1 MRRALCI
8 AVLAVV
14 PGSCGGTQEK
24 ADGPSEIAV
33 ICPEGSVFEP
43 SRNFC
48 VAQSAVAV
56 PPPTATAPAV
66 AVAPT
71 APPTRV
77 VPVAV
82 DPVAPVDAGSPV
94 AVAVVADAGA
104 SPALPA
110 PGSLAVTVSCSFA
123 KGWVS
128 VLPVSKYPK
137 DDSFLMQALI
147 GFTQDPR
154 FWNAEA
160 EYLPIKPYAARPCGA
175 SPTSIR
181 IPAAG
186 DYYVLVGQ
194 EGTFSTKG
202 TYDKNGIRRKVT
214 IGASGASYAFSAADL
229 IFTWL
234 CISCPW
240 VRFEDA
246 AGNVTASFV
255 VLANRRD
262 RTLAGTDRIAVRH
275 VSVVD
280 GRHVRLRLLEREDEL
295 SHVDELVLEL
305 RVADGS
311 TVRLLPRRGGGRSA
325 LAARDGVT
333 VELAQGTEVFV
344 DYEVP
349 EGTPDLVDLVVV
361 ATGYYD
367 PL

>member
-1 MRRALCI
+1 MKRALWV

-24 ADGPSEIAV
+24 AEGPGQVAV
-33 ICPEGSVFEP
+33 ICPEGSVFDP

-48 VAQSAVAV
+48 VAQSLLAVAQ
-56 PPPTATAPAV
+56 PTATA
-66 AVAPT
+66 T
-71 APPTRV
+71 ASR
-77 VPVAV
+77 
-82 DPVAPVDAGSPV
+82 DAGAAPRVGTPVTVNPFAPADAGAPV
-94 AVAVVADAGA
+94 AVAVDAGA
-104 SPALPA
+104 VATPPPS
-110 PGSLAVTVSCSFA
+110 GSLSVTVTCGFA

-128 VLPVSKYPK
+128 VLPASKYPK

-160 EYLPIKPYAARPCGA
+160 EYAPIKPYAARPCGA

-181 IPAAG
+181 VPAAG
-186 DYYVLVGQ
+186 DYFVLVGQ
-194 EGTFSTKG
+194 EGTFATKG

-214 IGASGASYAFSAADL
+214 IGAAGASFAFTSADL
-229 IFTWL
+229 VFTWL

-255 VLANRRD
+255 VLANRRARD
-262 RTLAGTDRIAVRH
+262 LAGTDRIAVQR
-275 VSVVD
+275 VPVVD
-280 GRHVRLRLLEREDEL
+280 GRVRLRLLEREDEV

-305 RVADGS
+305 RANDGS
-311 TVRLLPRRGGGRSA
+311 TVRLLPHRGGRRSA
-325 LAARDGVT
+325 LASRDGVT
-333 VELAQGTEVFV
+333 VELSRGTEVLV
-344 DYEVP
+344 DYDVP
-349 EGTPDLVDLVVV
+349 AGSPELVDLSVV